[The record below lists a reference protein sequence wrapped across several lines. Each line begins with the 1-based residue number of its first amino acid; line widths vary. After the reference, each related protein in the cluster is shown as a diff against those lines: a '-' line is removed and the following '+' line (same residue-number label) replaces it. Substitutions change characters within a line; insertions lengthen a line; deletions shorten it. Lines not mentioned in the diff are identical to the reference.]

1 MAKMIEKVL
10 LFVIFFSSL
19 GVFIKLKKYGAPNSS
34 FLYAIFLPTAILI
47 FSFIH
52 GFKETKKAYKSGG
65 TSKYKTIKDYITY
78 CVRCIKS
85 LSLLTGVF
93 CVELGKRKIGVKEML
108 EQGIFKL
115 KKENFDKI
123 YSTILRY
130 INISSITIDKQN
142 LALKNI

>member
-1 MAKMIEKVL
+1 MIEKVL

-19 GVFIKLKKYGAPNSS
+19 GVYIKLKKYGAPNSS
-34 FLYAIFLPTAILI
+34 FLYAIPLPAAILI

-52 GFKETKKAYKSGG
+52 GFKETKKVYKSGKI
-65 TSKYKTIKDYITY
+65 SKYKVIKDYIIY
-78 CVRCIKS
+78 CMRCIKS

-93 CVELGKRKIGVKEML
+93 CIELGKRKIGIKEML

-123 YSTILRY
+123 YSTILRH
-130 INISSITIDKQN
+130 INISNITIDKQN

>member
-1 MAKMIEKVL
+1 MIEKVL

-34 FLYAIFLPTAILI
+34 FLYAISLPTAILI

-52 GFKETKKAYKSGG
+52 GFKETKKAYKSGE
-65 TSKYKTIKDYITY
+65 TSKYKAIKDYITY
-78 CVRCIKS
+78 CERCIKS

-130 INISSITIDKQN
+130 INISSMTIDKQN
-142 LALKNI
+142 LALKNV

>member
-1 MAKMIEKVL
+1 MIEKVL

-34 FLYAIFLPTAILI
+34 FLYAISLPTAILI

-52 GFKETKKAYKSGG
+52 GFKETKKAYKSGE
-65 TSKYKTIKDYITY
+65 TSKYKAIKDYITY

-130 INISSITIDKQN
+130 INISSMTIDKQN
-142 LALKNI
+142 LALKNV